1 MIDRSRKLRR
11 FFARYVTMRGRAAG
25 PRIEAAFASVPR
37 EPFAGPGPWMIC
49 VPGVGYLPTPD
60 DDPAYLYQDALVGLA
75 PERGINIGEP
85 SLHAA
90 CLGALALR
98 AGETVLQVGAGAGYY
113 TALLAFLVGP
123 GGCVHA
129 YEIEAGLA
137 ARATENLQ
145 GRPWVRVHARTG
157 IAEGLP
163 KADAVYVNAGT
174 TQPSMTWLDAL
185 RPGGRL
191 IFPLQP
197 ISGSGA
203 MLEIVRPARG
213 TAWPARFITRARF
226 IPCQGRQDDAA
237 GRELAD
243 RFHRGGLKAVRSL
256 RLGGSLDASCWYA
269 GDGWWLSTQAASEI
283 EAA

>member
-1 MIDRSRKLRR
+1 MIDRSTKLRQ
-11 FFARYVTMRGRAAG
+11 FFARYVTMRGRAAN

-49 VPGVGYLPTPD
+49 IPGAGYLPTPD
-60 DDPAYLYQDALVGLA
+60 DDPAYLYQDTLVGLA

-85 SLHAA
+85 TLHAS
-90 CLGALALR
+90 CLSALALR
-98 AGETVLQVGAGAGYY
+98 EGETVLHVGAGAGYY

-123 GGCVHA
+123 EGCVHA
-129 YEIEAGLA
+129 YEIEADLA
-137 ARATENLQ
+137 ARAMQNLQ
-145 GRPWVRVHARTG
+145 GRPWAQVHAHTG
-157 IAEGLP
+157 IAEDLP

-185 RPGGRL
+185 KPGGRL

-197 ISGSGA
+197 TSGPGA
-203 MLEIVRPARG
+203 MLEIVRPAKG
-213 TAWPARFITRARF
+213 TAWPARFITRAQF
-226 IPCQGRQDDAA
+226 ILCQGRQDDAA
-237 GRELAD
+237 SRELAE

-256 RLGGSLDASCWYA
+256 RLSETVDASCWYA

-283 EAA
+283 PMA